1 MENQNENFKKI
12 IIIIILIVSI
22 SFFIYFKFQ
31 NNEEEFYYNEVLME
45 ENSTVLEENIEKEKI
60 KVYITG
66 EINLPGVKE
75 LELGARLEDLIN
87 VAGGL
92 TKEAD
97 IKKVNLAYQLE
108 DGQKI
113 YIPNIN
119 DETDEIITTE
129 NGEGII
135 ENLEESSEVV
145 NINKADIEDL
155 LKLPGVGESLAQ
167 RIINYREENGKF
179 KNIEDLKNVSGIGE
193 KKFESLKEYIVV
205 K

>member
-12 IIIIILIVSI
+12 IIIIVLIVSI

-92 TKEAD
+92 TKDAD

>member
-22 SFFIYFKFQ
+22 SFFIYFKLQ

-92 TKEAD
+92 TKEAN

>member
-12 IIIIILIVSI
+12 IIIIIIIVSI

>member
-22 SFFIYFKFQ
+22 SFFVYFKFQ
-31 NNEEEFYYNEVLME
+31 NNEEEFYYNEVLIE
-45 ENSTVLEENIEKEKI
+45 EISTVLRENIQKEKI

-87 VAGGL
+87 LAGGL
-92 TKEAD
+92 TEEAD
-97 IKKVNLAYQLE
+97 IK
-108 DGQKI
+108 
-113 YIPNIN
+113 
-119 DETDEIITTE
+119 
-129 NGEGII
+129 
-135 ENLEESSEVV
+135 
-145 NINKADIEDL
+145 DL
-155 LKLPGVGESLAQ
+155 LKLPGLGESLAQ
-167 RIINYREENGKF
+167 RIINYREGNGKF
-179 KNIEDLKNVSGIGE
+179 KNIEALKTVSGIGE

>member
-135 ENLEESSEVV
+135 
-145 NINKADIEDL
+145 
-155 LKLPGVGESLAQ
+155 
-167 RIINYREENGKF
+167 
-179 KNIEDLKNVSGIGE
+179 
-193 KKFESLKEYIVV
+193 
-205 K
+205 